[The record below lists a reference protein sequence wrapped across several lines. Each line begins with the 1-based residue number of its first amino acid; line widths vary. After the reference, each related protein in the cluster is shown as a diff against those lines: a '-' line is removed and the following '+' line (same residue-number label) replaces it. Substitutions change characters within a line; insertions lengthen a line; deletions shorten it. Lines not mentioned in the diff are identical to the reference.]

1 MKLITPTTG
10 GSGSSGQP
18 VSTGHPSEDGRPV
31 LPIND
36 ATARMLAAKVVAII
50 EQSDV
55 FAYLRQ
61 KMGEKTAR
69 DQYSSRNWI
78 DREPP
83 EDSHPLDSVFGPEAS
98 LLGEGEEPPAH
109 VLRDLYR
116 R

>member
-10 GSGSSGQP
+10 GSGTSGEP
-18 VSTGHPSEDGRPV
+18 APIGHPSEDGKPV
-31 LPIND
+31 MPIND
-36 ATARMLAAKVVAII
+36 TTARLLAQKVVAII

-55 FAYLRQ
+55 FAYLRD
-61 KMGEKTAR
+61 KMGESIAR
-69 DQYSSRNWI
+69 GQYSSRNWI

-83 EDSHPLDSVFGPEAS
+83 EDRHPLDNVFGEEPS
-98 LLGEGEEPPAH
+98 LLGEGDEPPAH